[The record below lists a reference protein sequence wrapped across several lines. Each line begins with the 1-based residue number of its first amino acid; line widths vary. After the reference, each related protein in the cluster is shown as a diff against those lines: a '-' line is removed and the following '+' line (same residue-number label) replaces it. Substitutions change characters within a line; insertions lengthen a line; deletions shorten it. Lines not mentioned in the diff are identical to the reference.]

1 MAVTTNSI
9 VTPQAPVI
17 TPITIVNADASN
29 KKTACTAGSNG
40 TKVVSLTACS
50 DDTSNRI
57 VQVFLTRSATNY
69 LLGSAVVTTLAGT
82 DGATAV
88 VDLLNNTTIFP
99 GLPVDNDGQRY
110 LFLKSGDTLTVAST
124 TTVTAAKTVTI
135 TCNSADF

>member
-1 MAVTTNSI
+1 MAVTATPAF
-9 VTPQAPVI
+9 PQAVVI

-69 LLGSAVVTTLAGT
+69 LLGSVIVPTLSGT
-82 DGATAV
+82 DGAAAV
-88 VDLLNNTTIFP
+88 VDLLNAQLVP

-110 LFLKSGDTLTVAST
+110 IFLKSGDTLTVATT
-124 TTVTAAKTVTI
+124 TTVTTAKTVTI